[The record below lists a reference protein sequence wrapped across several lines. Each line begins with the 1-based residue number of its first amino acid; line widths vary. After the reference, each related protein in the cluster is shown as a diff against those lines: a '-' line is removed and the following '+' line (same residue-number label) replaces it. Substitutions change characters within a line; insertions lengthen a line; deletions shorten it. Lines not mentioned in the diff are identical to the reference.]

1 MPAPLFGDALAL
13 PLDGLFAAGAAGPL
27 TYAASSSDAAV
38 AAARIAD
45 GRLVVEP
52 AFAAEGVVVVEVT
65 ATDTAGQS
73 ATVSFTVR
81 VEFHWPARPAAGWR
95 TLLGA
100 Q

>member
-27 TYAASSSDAAV
+27 TFAAESSDASV
-38 AAARIAD
+38 AAVRIVD

-73 ATVSFTVR
+73 ATVSFAVR
-81 VEFHWPARPAAGWR
+81 VEFHWPTRPAAGWR
-95 TLLGA
+95 TLLDA